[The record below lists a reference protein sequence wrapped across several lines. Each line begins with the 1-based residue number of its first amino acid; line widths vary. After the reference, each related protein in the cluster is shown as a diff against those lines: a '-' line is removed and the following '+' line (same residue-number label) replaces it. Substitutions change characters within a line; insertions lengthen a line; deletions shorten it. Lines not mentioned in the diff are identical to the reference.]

1 MKRLS
6 GVLMGAL
13 LAFASAGIA
22 GAGAGPGTKP
32 VAANIFGTV
41 ADGSSNS
48 DPSNGNA
55 CNVTSWV
62 DECPSGSCECATL
75 ASPRIS
81 NSKLTV
87 ANVFFTI
94 DRGVNPATQSAV
106 NNGPSPSCNLVLGT
120 ASITAKDNSSS
131 ETLNFIGTTC
141 KHVIRITATN
151 PQGVHDKDILS
162 GGWGISDAP
171 ASNPLES
178 GWGTFTGVGND
189 KTAAAT
195 LHLQG
200 WASK

>member
-87 ANVFFTI
+87 ANVFFYH
-94 DRGVNPATQSAV
+94 RQGSESRHAV
-106 NNGPSPSCNLVLGT
+106 SGQQRTEPKLQPG
-120 ASITAKDNSSS
+120 
-131 ETLNFIGTTC
+131 IGHR
-141 KHVIRITATN
+141 KHHR
-151 PQGVHDKDILS
+151 QG
-162 GGWGISDAP
+162 
-171 ASNPLES
+171 
-178 GWGTFTGVGND
+178 
-189 KTAAAT
+189 
-195 LHLQG
+195 
-200 WASK
+200 